1 MNDIKIHD
9 IKELVEIPD
18 FSFYIY
24 SLLWILAIVAFFVL
38 VFLIYKYFS
47 NKKKCKRK
55 EYFKILKELN
65 LNDSKKAAYKITKYA
80 RLLSQNEREK
90 RVCSELIEELSPYKY
105 KKEVEPLND
114 NVKILFGRFMDIID
128 V

>member
-24 SLLWILAIVAFFVL
+24 SLLWILAILAFFIIIFL
-38 VFLIYKYFS
+38 VYRFFS
-47 NKKKCKRK
+47 NKKRCKRK
-55 EYFKILKELN
+55 EYYKILKELDLSDAKN
-65 LNDSKKAAYKITKYA
+65 SAYKITKYA
-80 RLLSQNEREK
+80 RLLAQNEREK
-90 RVCSELIEELSPYKY
+90 RISDELIEELEAFKY

-114 NVKILFGRFMDIID
+114 NVKIIFGRFVDSVD